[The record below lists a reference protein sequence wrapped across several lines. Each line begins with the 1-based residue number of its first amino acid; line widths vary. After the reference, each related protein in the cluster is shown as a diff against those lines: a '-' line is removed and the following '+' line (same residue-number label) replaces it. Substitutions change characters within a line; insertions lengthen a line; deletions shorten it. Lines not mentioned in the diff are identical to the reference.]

1 MSQVV
6 RAFPVLK
13 GKESVVR
20 AFAKSL
26 ATDRAAEMAHF
37 CTCFG
42 VTSESWHLQETP
54 HGLWVIAVS
63 EIDEPSKRAE
73 QYSASHAA
81 FDEWF
86 KAQVLDLSGIDP
98 ITQPLGPP
106 TEEIFSWPAADKD
119 SSAYEA

>member
-13 GKESVVR
+13 GKERVVR
-20 AFAKSL
+20 EFAKSL
-26 ATDRAAEMAHF
+26 ATDRAADMAHF
-37 CTCFG
+37 YTCFG

-63 EIDEPSKRAE
+63 EIDEPTKRGE
-73 QYSASHAA
+73 QYSASLAE

-86 KAQVLDLSGIDP
+86 KARVLELSGIDP

>member
-1 MSQVV
+1 VSLIV

-20 AFAKSL
+20 ELAKSL

-37 CTCFG
+37 YTCFG
-42 VTSESWHLQETP
+42 VTSESWHMQETP

-63 EIDEPSKRAE
+63 EIDEPTKRGE
-73 QYSASHAA
+73 QYSASHAE

-86 KAQVLDLSGIDP
+86 KAQVLELSGIDST
-98 ITQPLGPP
+98 TQPLGPP
-106 TEEIFSWPAADKD
+106 TEEIFSWPATAKD